1 MKTGEFA
8 YRPLYQYRNT
18 LTNITPA
25 HIHLG
30 FEQPDLWTLVTPPGQ
45 GPKLDLGLQALPI
58 AGFVGWREGFV

>member
-8 YRPLYQYRNT
+8 DRPLYQYLNT
-18 LTNITPA
+18 LTNIRPA

-45 GPKLDLGLQALPI
+45 GPKLDLRALPV
-58 AGFVGWREGFV
+58 AGFVGCREGFV